1 MEIEQRQQNE
11 EVNTEWNFQNL
22 KKTLQLNIHNYLII
36 IFQIVSIIFYSLF
49 TKYGVE
55 AVGETGSDTSSNT
68 INTYYPMFQDVHV
81 MIFIGF
87 GFLMT
92 FLKKYS
98 FSGVGLNFL
107 IAAITIQ
114 YSILINGFFHCL
126 FKNHW
131 EMLTLDITSLITG
144 DFAAGAVLIT
154 FGALLGKISAEQ
166 LLILVPL
173 ELIFYSINES
183 LGVEVFEA
191 VDMGGSMYV
200 HTFGAYFG
208 MAVSYMIVN
217 KDKLARADFRTT
229 KTTEL
234 FAMIGTIFLWLYWPS
249 FNGVLAVGNSQHRV
263 VINTVLSLTNS
274 CISAFFMSRLLRPHN
289 KFSMED
295 ILNATL
301 AGGVAVGSSAD
312 LVIGPYASLIIGAI
326 AGSLSVIGYVH
337 IQPYLERKFNI
348 HDTCG
353 VHNLHGLPGII
364 GGISGFISASVV
376 SDSVYGD
383 SITDVF
389 PGRDGRTAAEQ
400 GAFQLLTLIVT
411 LVMSIGGGILTG
423 LILNKFRPE
432 KEREYVDD
440 DEDWG
445 EEP

>member
-1 MEIEQRQQNE
+1 MEVEQKQQDE
-11 EVNTEWNFQNL
+11 ELNTKWNFQSL
-22 KKTLQLNIHNYLII
+22 KGKLQLNMHNYLII
-36 IFQIVSIIFYSLF
+36 IFQIVSIILYSAF

-55 AVGETGSDTSSNT
+55 SVGDTGSDTSSNT

-98 FSGVGLNFL
+98 FSSVGFNFL

-114 YSILINGFFHCL
+114 YSILINGFFHNL
-126 FKNHW
+126 FGNHW
-131 EMLTLDITSLITG
+131 EILTLDITSLITG

-154 FGALLGKISAEQ
+154 FGALLGKISVEQ

-173 ELIFYSINES
+173 ELIFYAINES
-183 LGVEVFEA
+183 LGVEVFKA

-208 MAVSYMIVN
+208 LAVSYMIVN
-217 KDKLARADFRTT
+217 KDKLERADFRTS

-234 FAMIGTIFLWLYWPS
+234 FAMVGTIFLWLYWPS
-249 FNGVLAVGNSQHRV
+249 FNGVLATGNSQHRV
-263 VINTVLSLTNS
+263 VINTVLALTNS

-326 AGSLSVIGYVH
+326 AGSLSVVGYVY
-337 IQPYLERKFNI
+337 IQPYLQKKFNL

-353 VHNLHGLPGII
+353 VHNLHGLPGIL

-389 PGRDGRTAAEQ
+389 PGRDGRTAGQQ
-400 GAFQLLTLIVT
+400 GGYQLLALIVT
-411 LVMSIGGGILTG
+411 LSIAMSGGALTG
-423 LILNKFRPE
+423 KILNKFRPE
-432 KEREYVDD
+432 EEREYVDD